1 MRGKNM
7 QIKILLVEDQKLMRI
22 GIKSLF
28 CDYPELEIIAEAVNG
43 KESIEKSK
51 LNKPDI
57 ILMDIGLPDMSG
69 IEATKYILEYN
80 NNIRVIILTSHITEN
95 EVTQSLQAG
104 ASAYVIKD
112 IQTDFLMNIIKMVY
126 EGAMWL
132 DPHIVPYIKDKN
144 CGIIPA
150 RQLSRN
156 VFKEKHSNLTQRE
169 YEVLK
174 LIVDGQSNNDIA
186 KTLTISEHTA
196 KAHVCNIIQKL
207 VVDDRTQAAVKAL
220 KEGLV

>member
-1 MRGKNM
+1 M

-28 CDYPELEIIAEAVNG
+28 NDYPEMEIIGEASTG
-43 KESIEKSK
+43 KEAIEKAR
-51 LNKPDI
+51 LIKPDI
-57 ILMDIGLPDMSG
+57 VLMDIGLNDITG
-69 IEATKYILEYN
+69 IEATKQILEN
-80 NNIRVIILTSHITEN
+80 NEHTKVVMLTSHVTEEELN
-95 EVTQSLQAG
+95 ASLKAG
-104 ASAYVIKD
+104 ANAYVVKD
-112 IQTDFLMNIIKMVY
+112 ISTEFLMNTIKMVK

-132 DPHIVPYIKDKN
+132 DPHVVPFIRDKN
-144 CGIIPA
+144 SGTIPS
-150 RQLSRN
+150 RQLSRSA
-156 VFKEKHSNLTQRE
+156 FKTSHANLTQRE

-174 LIVDGQSNNDIA
+174 LVVDGQSNNEIA

>member
-1 MRGKNM
+1 MS
-7 QIKILLVEDQKLMRI
+7 IKILLVEDQKLMRI

-28 CDYPELEIIAEAVNG
+28 CDYPEMEIIAEAETG
-43 KESIEKSK
+43 KEAIEKAK

-57 ILMDIGLPDMSG
+57 ILMDLGLPDITG
-69 IEATKYILEYN
+69 IEATKQILEYN
-80 NNIRVIILTSHITEN
+80 NNIRIIVLTSHITED
-95 EVTQSLQAG
+95 EVTASLQAG
-104 ASAYVIKD
+104 ANAYVIKD
-112 IQTDFLMNIIKMVY
+112 IPTEFLMNIIKMVKS
-126 EGAMWL
+126 GAMCL
-132 DPHIVPYIKDKN
+132 DPQIVPYIKDKN
-144 CGIIPA
+144 CGVIPS
-150 RQLSRN
+150 RQLSRT
-156 VFKEKHSNLTQRE
+156 VFKERHSNLTQRE

-174 LIVDGQSNNDIA
+174 LIVDGQSNSDIA

>member
-1 MRGKNM
+1 M

-28 CDYPELEIIAEAVNG
+28 TDYADMLIIAEASNG
-43 KESIEKSK
+43 KDAIEKTK
-51 LNKPDI
+51 LVKPDI
-57 ILMDIGLPDMSG
+57 VLMDIGLPDISG
-69 IEATKYILEYN
+69 IEATKQILEHN
-80 NNIRVIILTSHITEN
+80 NNVKVIALTSHITEE
-95 EVTQSLQAG
+95 EVTSALQAG
-104 ASAYVIKD
+104 VNAYVIKD
-112 IQTDFLMNIIKMVY
+112 IQTDFLMNVIKMIKM
-126 EGAMWL
+126 GAMWL
-132 DPHIVPYIKDKN
+132 DPQVVPFIRDKN
-144 CGIIPA
+144 SGVIPS
-150 RQLSRN
+150 RQLSRS
-156 VFKEKHSNLTQRE
+156 VFKERHSNLTQRE

-174 LIVDGQSNNDIA
+174 LIVDGQSNSDIA

>member
-1 MRGKNM
+1 M

-28 CDYPELEIIAEAVNG
+28 CDFPELEIVAEATNG
-43 KESIEKSK
+43 KEAIEKSK
-51 LNKPDI
+51 LLKPDI
-57 ILMDIGLPDMSG
+57 VLMDIGLPDISG
-69 IEATKYILEYN
+69 IEATKQILEHN
-80 NNIRVIILTSHITEN
+80 NNIHVIILTSHVSEEELTA
-95 EVTQSLQAG
+95 SLQAG

-112 IQTDFLMNIIKMVY
+112 INTEFLMNVIKMVK
-126 EGAMWL
+126 EGAMWI
-132 DPHIVPYIKDKN
+132 DPHLTPFIRDKN
-144 CGIIPA
+144 CGVLPS
-150 RQLSRN
+150 RQLSRS
-156 VFKEKHSNLTQRE
+156 VFKERHSNLTQRE

-174 LIVDGQSNNDIA
+174 LIVDGQSNSDIA
-186 KTLTISEHTA
+186 RTLTISEHTA

>member
-1 MRGKNM
+1 MKYKM

-28 CDYPELEIIAEAVNG
+28 SDYPDLEIIGEAVNG
-43 KESIEKSK
+43 KEAVEKAK
-51 LNKPDI
+51 LIKPDI
-57 ILMDIGLPDMSG
+57 VLMDIGLPDISG
-69 IEATKYILEYN
+69 IEAAKQILEHN
-80 NNIRVIILTSHITEN
+80 NNIKVIMLTSHISEEELN
-95 EVTQSLQAG
+95 SSLSAG

-112 IQTDFLMNIIKMVY
+112 IST
-126 EGAMWL
+126 AMWI
-132 DPHIVPYIKDKN
+132 DPHVVPFIRDKN
-144 CGIIPA
+144 SGVIPS
-150 RQLSRN
+150 RQLSRSA
-156 VFKEKHSNLTQRE
+156 FKENHSNLTQRE

-174 LIVDGQSNNDIA
+174 LVVDGQSNSQIA

>member
-1 MRGKNM
+1 MS
-7 QIKILLVEDQKLMRI
+7 IKILLVEDQKLMRI

-28 CDYPELEIIAEAVNG
+28 CDYPEMEVIGEAANG
-43 KESIEKSK
+43 KEAIEKSK
-51 LNKPDI
+51 LIKPDVV
-57 ILMDIGLPDMSG
+57 LMDLGLPDMTG
-69 IEATKYILEYN
+69 IEATKQILEHN
-80 NNIRVIILTSHITEN
+80 NNIRVIVLTSHITEE
-95 EVTQSLQAG
+95 EVTASLQAG
-104 ASAYVIKD
+104 ASAYIIKD
-112 IQTDFLMNIIKMVY
+112 ISTEFLMNIVKMIKF
-126 EGAMWL
+126 GAMWL
-132 DPHIVPYIKDKN
+132 DPQIVPFIRDKN

-150 RQLSRN
+150 RQLSRS
-156 VFKEKHSNLTQRE
+156 VFKERHSNLTQRE

-174 LIVDGQSNNDIA
+174 LIVDGQSNSDIA

>member
-1 MRGKNM
+1 M
-7 QIKILLVEDQKLMRI
+7 QIKILLTEDQKLMRI

-28 CDYPELEIIAEAVNG
+28 SDYPELTIIGEAVNG
-43 KESIEKSK
+43 KEAIEKAK
-51 LNKPDI
+51 LIKPDI
-57 ILMDIGLPDMSG
+57 VLMDIGLPDISG
-69 IEATKYILEYN
+69 IDAARQILEHN
-80 NNIRVIILTSHITEN
+80 NHIKVIMLTSHISESELTS
-95 EVTQSLQAG
+95 SLSAG

-112 IQTDFLMNIIKMVY
+112 ISTDFLMSVIRMVK
-126 EGAMWL
+126 EGAMWI
-132 DPHIVPYIKDKN
+132 DPHVVPFIRDKN
-144 CGIIPA
+144 SVIPS
-150 RQLSRN
+150 RQLSRSA
-156 VFKEKHSNLTQRE
+156 FKENHSNLTQRE

-174 LIVDGQSNNDIA
+174 LVVDGQSNSQIA